1 MCGRYYGLADM
12 DAYRLFVYR
21 DDGHLIGPAKTIHA
35 ANDAEAI
42 GYAKA
47 AFGVC
52 CSHPG
57 PVIGGSQF
65 EAANIAA
72 DSAASQNS
80 LRPQTL
86 ARRMENENDVA
97 I

>member
-12 DAYRLFVYR
+12 DAYRLFVSG

-52 CSHPG
+52 CSHTG
-57 PVIGGSQF
+57 PVMWIPIRGC
-65 EAANIAA
+65 NIAA

>member
-1 MCGRYYGLADM
+1 VCGRYYGLADM
-12 DAYRLFVYR
+12 DAYRLFVSG

-47 AFGVC
+47 VFGVC

-57 PVIGGSQF
+57 PVTV
-65 EAANIAA
+65 
-72 DSAASQNS
+72 DPNS
-80 LRPQTL
+80 RLQHSR
-86 ARRMENENDVA
+86 
-97 I
+97 

>member
-1 MCGRYYGLADM
+1 VCGRYYRLADM

-47 AFGVC
+47 AFGVFLFP
-52 CSHPG
+52 HRPG
-57 PVIGGSQF
+57 LRWLPIRGC
-65 EAANIAA
+65 NIAA

>member
-21 DDGHLIGPAKTIHA
+21 DDGRLTGPAKTIYA

-47 AFGVC
+47 AFGVF
-52 CSHPG
+52 CSHTG

-65 EAANIAA
+65 EAA
-72 DSAASQNS
+72 
-80 LRPQTL
+80 T
-86 ARRMENENDVA
+86 
-97 I
+97 